1 MLSGSNRALEATM
14 GFNSSIGAS
23 SILPQL
29 MLVKRNVK
37 IKKEIFDEGKI
48 DFFNDKEESHYT
60 DLEVSPLPRSP

>member
-48 DFFNDKEESHYT
+48 DFFNDKEESHHT